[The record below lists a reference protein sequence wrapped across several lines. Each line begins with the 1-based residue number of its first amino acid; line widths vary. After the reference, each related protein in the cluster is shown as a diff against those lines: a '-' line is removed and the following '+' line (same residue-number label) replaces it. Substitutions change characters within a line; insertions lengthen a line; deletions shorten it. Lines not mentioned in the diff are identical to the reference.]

1 MPSKKRRR
9 SARQSN
15 LYGKILLLA
24 VIICSA
30 IFGIFV
36 AFMFVSTN
44 ALPTTLPPAKQA
56 TIFYDI
62 NKKELSKIYVENR
75 VDIPYDQIPELM
87 KKAIVNV
94 EDERFFLHSGV
105 DFKSIARAVV
115 IDILKR
121 DASQGASTITQQ
133 LARNVLLTHKKTLN
147 RKIKEIFLAI
157 NLERRYTKEEI
168 LQRYLNQI
176 YFGHGAYGIQAA
188 SRLYFGKDVAKLDIG
203 QIALLVGLPKNPNG
217 YSPYEHADLALKRR
231 NVVLNVMLQHET
243 ITEKQFAYYSAQ
255 TLKLVPLSSP
265 RKKAAY
271 FMSYVIQ
278 KLNGIVEEEALYTG
292 GYKIYTTI
300 DSQAQAAAEEAV
312 ATLTG
317 GSPDVHGVL
326 QPQIAL
332 VAIDPKTGY
341 IKALVGGRNFGN
353 TQLNRA
359 LYAYR
364 QPGSTIKPFVYT
376 AAIDSRRYTTN
387 TTVVDE
393 EIVFASATGQWSPHN
408 YDRIYRGPISLRQA
422 LENSV
427 NTIAVKLVDDL
438 GPSQIVEY
446 ARKMGIK
453 NLVTH
458 GRANDLNLSALALGG
473 LTHGVSPL
481 EITAAYSPLANQGIR
496 VEPFGIINVQ
506 DPYGNVIFEQQP
518 KKTIAISA
526 DTAYIVTDMMRGVI
540 VRGTGRGAAINR
552 PAAGKTGTTS
562 DNTNAWFVGYTP
574 DLLACV
580 WIGNDSQ
587 RLPVKINGVTVG
599 SGRTAR
605 IWGMFMRKAL
615 AGTPASDFPVPDGV
629 VTNVE
634 ICTQSGQLATP
645 SCPDIKYEVFLS
657 GTEPTEYCTQHQDE
671 IDPDGFFDENTDNS
685 NLDNTGNPTVNQ
697 NFPTDSTNH
706 ANSPSNTNETHFNK
720 PSGVGTGVP
729 VNPVTSHKKRTIY
742 VRICNESGLLAGP
755 NCPES
760 SVTTE
765 SFVEGEEPTSFC
777 NVHKR
782 LNHKH

>member
-9 SARQSN
+9 HADHSN
-15 LYGKILLLA
+15 SYGKILLFS
-24 VIICSA
+24 VIVFSA
-30 IFGIFV
+30 FLGIFV
-36 AFMFVSTN
+36 AFMLVSTN
-44 ALPTTLPPAKQA
+44 NLPTLPPAKQA
-56 TIFYDI
+56 TIFYDV

-94 EDERFFLHSGV
+94 EDVRFFEHSGV
-105 DFKSIARAVV
+105 DFKSIARAIVV
-115 IDILKR
+115 DVLKR
-121 DASQGASTITQQ
+121 DAEQGASTITQQ

-176 YFGHGAYGIQAA
+176 YLGHGAYGIEAA
-188 SRLYFGKDVAKLDIG
+188 AKLYFGKDVTKLDID
-203 QIALLVGLPKNPNG
+203 QIAMLAGLPQSPNR

-231 NVVLNVMLQHET
+231 NVVLGKMLRYGT
-243 ITEKQFAYYSAQ
+243 ITQEQFDYYS
-255 TLKLVPLSSP
+255 TKKLDLVPLSTS
-265 RKKAAY
+265 RSKAAY

-278 KLNGIVEEEALYTG
+278 KLNGIVDEEALYTG

-300 DSQAQAAAEEAV
+300 DSKAQEAAEEAV

-317 GSPDVHGVL
+317 GKVDDKGVM

-341 IKALVGGRNFGN
+341 IKALVGGRDFAN

-359 LYAYR
+359 INAYR

-387 TTVVDE
+387 STVVDE
-393 EIVFASATGQWSPHN
+393 EIVFASATGQWKPQN
-408 YDRIYRGPISLRQA
+408 YDHIYRGPISLRQA

-427 NTIAVKLVDDL
+427 NTVAVKLVDDL
-438 GPSQIVEY
+438 GPSKIVEY

-453 NLVTH
+453 NLITH
-458 GRANDLNLSALALGG
+458 GEANDMNLSSLALGG
-473 LTHGVSPL
+473 LTHGVSPI
-481 EITAAYSPLANQGIR
+481 EITAAYSPLANQGIK
-496 VEPFGIINVQ
+496 VEPFGIISVQ
-506 DPYGNVIFEQQP
+506 DPYGNVLFEQQP
-518 KKTIAISA
+518 RKSIAISA

-540 VRGTGRGAAINR
+540 MRGTGRGAMIDR

-562 DNTNAWFVGYTP
+562 DNTNTWFIGFTP

-587 RLPVKINGVTVG
+587 RLPVKINGAIVG
-599 SGRTAR
+599 SGRAAK

-615 AGTPASDFPVPDGV
+615 RGTPASDFPVPDGV

-634 ICTQSGQLATP
+634 ICTQSGQLAT
-645 SCPDIKYEVFLS
+645 SGCPDIKYESFLS
-657 GTEPTEYCTQHQDE
+657 GTEPTEYCTQHQDGA
-671 IDPDGFFDENTDNS
+671 DPNGLFDDNNGS
-685 NLDNTGNPTVNQ
+685 NNNGGNSDS
-697 NFPTDSTNH
+697 PTDTQH
-706 ANSPSNTNETHFNK
+706 
-720 PSGVGTGVP
+720 PSGGINANPPGTGASAGAFNAAP
-729 VNPVTSHKKRTIY
+729 ARKKRTIM
-742 VRICNESGLLAGP
+742 VRICNESGLLATP

-760 SVTTE
+760 SVSTE
-765 SFVEGEEPTSFC
+765 SFVEGEEPTSYC
-777 NVHKR
+777 NIHKKR
-782 LNHKH
+782 

>member
-9 SARQSN
+9 KTNHSK
-15 LYGKILLLA
+15 LFGKILLFS
-24 VIICSA
+24 VIIMSA
-30 IFGIFV
+30 AVGVFI
-36 AFMFVSTN
+36 AFMLVTTN
-44 ALPTTLPPAKQA
+44 NLPTLPPAKQA
-56 TIFYDI
+56 TIFYDV

-75 VDIPYDQIPELM
+75 VDIPYDQIPEIM
-87 KKAIVNV
+87 KKAIIDV
-94 EDERFFLHSGV
+94 EDERFFEHPGV
-105 DFKSIARAVV
+105 DLKSIARAIIV
-115 IDILKR
+115 DILKR
-121 DASQGASTITQQ
+121 DIKQGASTITQQ
-133 LARNVLLTHKKTLN
+133 LARNVLLTQQKTIN
-147 RKIKEIFLAI
+147 RKVKEIFLAI

-176 YFGHGAYGIQAA
+176 YLGHGAYGIQAA
-188 SRLYFGKDVAKLDIG
+188 AKLYFGKEVAKLDID
-203 QIALLVGLPKNPNG
+203 QIALLAGLPQSPNR
-217 YSPYEHADLALKRR
+217 YSPYEHAELALKRR
-231 NVVLNVMLQHET
+231 NIVLGKMLRHGT
-243 ITEKQFAYYSAQ
+243 ITQEQYEHYVAKP
-255 TLKLVPLSSP
+255 LNPVPLSSA
-265 RKKAAY
+265 RRKAAY
-271 FMSYVIQ
+271 FISYVIQ
-278 KLNGIVEEEALYTG
+278 KLHKVVDEEALYTG

-300 DSQAQAAAEEAV
+300 DTKAQDAAEAAAASI
-312 ATLTG
+312 TG
-317 GSPDVHGVL
+317 GVPDAQGVL

-359 LYAYR
+359 INAYR

-387 TTVVDE
+387 STVVDE
-393 EIVFASATGQWSPHN
+393 EVIFASATGQWSPKN
-408 YDRIYRGPISLRQA
+408 YDHRFRGPISLRQA

-438 GPSQIVEY
+438 GPSKIVEY

-458 GRANDLNLSALALGG
+458 GSANDLNLSALALGG
-473 LTHGVSPL
+473 LTHGVSPI

-496 VEPFGIINVQ
+496 VEPFGILSVQ
-506 DPYGNVIFEQQP
+506 DAYGNVLYEQHP
-518 KKTIAISA
+518 RKSIAISA

-540 VRGTGRGAAINR
+540 MRGTGRSAMIDR

-562 DNTNAWFVGYTP
+562 DNTNAWFIGFTP

-587 RLPVKINGVTVG
+587 RIPVKLNGVTLG
-599 SGRTAR
+599 SGRAAK
-605 IWGMFMRKAL
+605 IWAMFMRQAL
-615 AGTPASDFPVPDGV
+615 AGIPASNFPVPDGV

-645 SCPDIKYEVFLS
+645 ECPDIKYETFLS
-657 GTEPTEYCTQHQDE
+657 GTEPTETCTLHQE
-671 IDPDGFFDENTDNS
+671 GTDPNALFDENGDSINNLNGHPDGLFDNQPHHDTNDPND
-685 NLDNTGNPTVNQ
+685 NLPEFAPG
-697 NFPTDSTNH
+697 
-706 ANSPSNTNETHFNK
+706 AMNK
-720 PSGVGTGVP
+720 PTSGR
-729 VNPVTSHKKRTIY
+729 KKRTIM

-760 SVTTE
+760 SVSTE
-765 SFVEGEEPTSFC
+765 SFVEGEEPTAYC
-777 NVHKR
+777 NIHKKR
-782 LNHKH
+782 

>member
-9 SARQSN
+9 RAKHSG
-15 LYGKILLLA
+15 LYGKILLFI
-24 VIICSA
+24 VIIFSA
-30 IFGIFV
+30 CCGIFV
-36 AFMFVSTN
+36 AFMLVSTN
-44 ALPTTLPPAKQA
+44 SVEISLPPAKQA

-75 VDIPYDQIPELM
+75 VDMSYDKIPELM
-87 KKAIVNV
+87 KQAIVDV

-105 DFKSIARAVV
+105 DFKSIARAIVV
-115 IDILKR
+115 DVLKG
-121 DASQGASTITQQ
+121 DTKQGASTITQQ
-133 LARNVLLTHKKTLN
+133 LARNVLLTHKKTFN
-147 RKIKEIFLAI
+147 RKIREIFLAI

-176 YFGHGAYGIQAA
+176 YLGHGAYGIQAA

-203 QIALLVGLPKNPNG
+203 QIALLTGLPQSPNR
-217 YSPYEHADLALKRR
+217 YSPYEHADLALLRR
-231 NVVLNVMLQHET
+231 NIVLGKMLRHGT
-243 ITEKQFAYYSAQ
+243 ITQEQFDRYSTQ
-255 TLKLVPLSSP
+255 KLDLVPLSSS
-265 RKKAAY
+265 RRKAAY
-271 FMSYVIQ
+271 FTSYVIQ
-278 KLNGIVEEEALYTG
+278 KLNKIVDEDALYTG

-300 DSQAQAAAEEAV
+300 DSQAQDAAEAAV

-317 GSPDVHGVL
+317 GNPDKRGVL

-341 IKALVGGRNFGN
+341 IKAMIGGRNFAN

-359 LYAYR
+359 INAYR

-393 EIVFASATGQWSPHN
+393 EIIFASATGEWKPNN

-438 GPSQIVEY
+438 GPSTIVEY

-453 NLVTH
+453 NLITH
-458 GRANDLNLSALALGG
+458 GVANDLNLSALALGG
-473 LTHGVSPL
+473 LTHGVSPI
-481 EITAAYSPLANQGIR
+481 EITAAYSPLANEGIR

-506 DPYGNVIFEQQP
+506 DPYGNVIYEQQP
-518 KKTIAISA
+518 KKSVAISA
-526 DTAYIVTDMMRGVI
+526 DTAYIVTDMLRGVI
-540 VRGTGRGAAINR
+540 MRGTGRRAKINR
-552 PAAGKTGTTS
+552 PAAGKTGTTN
-562 DNTNAWFVGYTP
+562 DNTNSWFIGYTP

-587 RLPVKINGVTVG
+587 RIPVKLNGAIVG
-599 SGRTAR
+599 SGRAAK
-605 IWGMFMRKAL
+605 IWGIFMQKAL
-615 AGTPASDFPVPDGV
+615 ADTPASDFPVPEGV

-657 GTEPTEYCTQHQDE
+657 GTEPTEYCTQHQDGV
-671 IDPDGFFDENTDNS
+671 DPNALFDEDNEENTYFN
-685 NLDNTGNPTVNQ
+685 NPVNPADTQ
-697 NFPTDSTNH
+697 NFPDGNDSQTNIP
-706 ANSPSNTNETHFNK
+706 AKIEP
-720 PSGVGTGVP
+720 GVN
-729 VNPVTSHKKRTIY
+729 NPMPDGRKKRTVM
-742 VRICNESGLLAGP
+742 VRICTDSGLLAGP

-760 SVTTE
+760 SVVTE
-765 SFVEGEEPTSFC
+765 SFVEGEEPTTYC
-777 NVHKR
+777 NIHKR
-782 LNHKH
+782 H